1 MERRKIV
8 IDSRE
13 EIFISLNTLQRL
25 SVVLLILHSRKENVM
40 SMDDATV
47 VPEGLEDM
55 QKLKPLSSSTSIHM
69 ME

>member
-1 MERRKIV
+1 
-8 IDSRE
+8 
-13 EIFISLNTLQRL
+13 
-25 SVVLLILHSRKENVM
+25 M

-47 VPEGLEDM
+47 VLEGLEDM